1 MQRLFIS
8 TCLHLYIY
16 IHEYIRIHTAVV
28 KDMHEAFLTT
38 TYLLEEQMIQLNITE
53 QVTYFTA
60 HNEE

>member
-1 MQRLFIS
+1 MQRLFIP

-16 IHEYIRIHTAVV
+16 IHEYIHIHTPIV

-38 TYLLEEQMIQLNITE
+38 KYLLEEQAIQLNITE
-53 QVTYFTA
+53 QVSYFTA